1 MRIAECELFMK
12 GDFTLNVKDRP
23 WKVFKAFGEDG
34 LFQIKATSSGV
45 DAIKLKDGLDKTI
58 PYISRS
64 ANNNGIVDF
73 IDDSNREFGID
84 ERGNITIGL
93 DTQTAFYQPHEFVTG
108 QNIHIVSGDKIN
120 RYTAQFLVVI
130 LRNQMNAKFNWGGN
144 GATLGRLKRLKI
156 MLPVNSSGQP
166 DYEFME
172 QYVSERESTECW
184 KSICGTY
191 QSQDVPD
198 LSEKEWGKYRFD
210 EIFEIRPGKRL
221 ENRNKI
227 LGDIPFV
234 GASDSN
240 NGITGF
246 VGNVNE
252 SLDSNTLGVSYNGA
266 PCIAFHHPYE
276 CIFTDDVK
284 HLHLKDHDDNEY
296 VHLFLATVVGMQRV
310 KYSYGYKFN
319 EQRMKK
325 QIIMLPMTDDG
336 GPDYEYMENFVRS
349 KESILLRRYCDYAEA
364 KSSNSNSRYL
374 RYKFTPSLPS
384 NFLKSA
390 GM

>member
-172 QYVSERESTECW
+172 QYVSERERAQNA
-184 KSICGTY
+184 G
-191 QSQDVPD
+191 
-198 LSEKEWGKYRFD
+198 R
-210 EIFEIRPGKRL
+210 
-221 ENRNKI
+221 
-227 LGDIPFV
+227 
-234 GASDSN
+234 
-240 NGITGF
+240 
-246 VGNVNE
+246 
-252 SLDSNTLGVSYNGA
+252 VSA
-266 PCIAFHHPYE
+266 
-276 CIFTDDVK
+276 
-284 HLHLKDHDDNEY
+284 
-296 VHLFLATVVGMQRV
+296 VHIRV
-310 KYSYGYKFN
+310 KTFLICLKRNGENTDSTRYS
-319 EQRMKK
+319 RSD
-325 QIIMLPMTDDG
+325 P
-336 GPDYEYMENFVRS
+336 ENVWRIVIRFWGT
-349 KESILLRRYCDYAEA
+349 
-364 KSSNSNSRYL
+364 SRL
-374 RYKFTPSLPS
+374 WEHRT
-384 NFLKSA
+384 A
-390 GM
+390 TTA

>member
-108 QNIHIVSGDKIN
+108 QNIHIVSGDKTN

-172 QYVSERESTECW
+172 QYVSEREH
-184 KSICGTY
+184 
-191 QSQDVPD
+191 
-198 LSEKEWGKYRFD
+198 RM
-210 EIFEIRPGKRL
+210 L
-221 ENRNKI
+221 E
-227 LGDIPFV
+227 
-234 GASDSN
+234 
-240 NGITGF
+240 
-246 VGNVNE
+246 E
-252 SLDSNTLGVSYNGA
+252 
-266 PCIAFHHPYE
+266 
-276 CIFTDDVK
+276 
-284 HLHLKDHDDNEY
+284 
-296 VHLFLATVVGMQRV
+296 
-310 KYSYGYKFN
+310 
-319 EQRMKK
+319 
-325 QIIMLPMTDDG
+325 
-336 GPDYEYMENFVRS
+336 
-349 KESILLRRYCDYAEA
+349 
-364 KSSNSNSRYL
+364 YL
-374 RYKFTPSLPS
+374 RYISES
-384 NFLKSA
+384 RRS
-390 GM
+390 